1 MTGNKFEH
9 KPAQNL
15 TRRGFIKVS
24 LAACAVTAVPTT
36 FIGCK
41 SIEYPKDNCISLI
54 PDSKIHPSKNAFE
67 ATSLGPINVRNRLVR
82 SATTFMAA
90 DEFGRPT
97 QPLLDMYTELAK
109 GGVGTI
115 ITGMGDTGLVL
126 DNETFKDDHI
136 DDYRKVPRAIHKFGS
151 AAIQQISHRGS
162 QLGMASDESLFSL
175 NKLSDL
181 EIQQLIEQF
190 VNAIERS
197 KRAGFDG
204 VQLHGAHG
212 YLLSE
217 FLSPAMNRRTDKWGG
232 TTEKRFKIIKEII
245 KRSKEKTNDFPIF
258 IKVNGYDFQENGMTE
273 KEAVKIAKLLE
284 NAGCDGIEVSS
295 GVGKDGF
302 STIRVPE
309 IPIDAILEFTKYKDR
324 SSPVKYMIKALGP
337 AVVKRYAPL
346 YNYNA
351 CVAAAIKKNVTI
363 PVIVVGGIRTIT
375 DIQKTIGHNMA
386 DFVAMGRPFIIEPDI
401 VNSFEKTNQVE
412 SECINC
418 GFCIIG
424 AAAGKVKCYYGE
436 VS

>member
-1 MTGNKFEH
+1 MTENRFEH
-9 KPAQNL
+9 KPVQHL

-24 LAACAVTAVPTT
+24 LAACAVTAIPTT

-41 SIEYPKDNCISLI
+41 GIEYPKDNCISLI
-54 PDSKIHPSKNAFE
+54 QDSKNHPSNNAFE
-67 ATSLGPINVRNRLVR
+67 TASFGPIKVRNRLVR
-82 SATTFMAA
+82 SSTTFMAA
-90 DEFGRPT
+90 DEYGRPT
-97 QPLLDMYTELAK
+97 QQLLDMYTELAK

-126 DNETFKDDHI
+126 DNETFKDDYME
-136 DDYRKVPRAIHKFGS
+136 DYRKVSQVIHEFGS

-162 QLGMASDESLFSL
+162 QMGLASDESLFSL
-175 NKLSDL
+175 NRLSEL
-181 EIQQLIEQF
+181 EIEQLIEQF
-190 VNAIERS
+190 VTAIARS

-232 TTEKRFKIIKEII
+232 TTEKRFRIVKDIIK
-245 KRSKEKTNDFPIF
+245 KSKEKTNGFPVF
-258 IKVNGYDFQENGMTE
+258 IKINGYDFQEDGMTE

-284 NAGCDGIEVSS
+284 TAGCDGIEVSS

-309 IPIDAILEFTKYKDR
+309 IPMDAILEFSKYKDR
-324 SSPVKYMIKALGP
+324 SAAVKYVMKVLGP
-337 AVVKRYAPL
+337 AVVKKYNPL
-346 YNYNA
+346 YNYNI
-351 CVAAAIKKNVTI
+351 CVAAEIKKNVSI
-363 PVIVVGGIRTIT
+363 PIIVVGGIRTLT
-375 DIQKTIGHNMA
+375 DIQKTIGHDLA
-386 DFVAMGRPFIIEPDI
+386 DFVAMSRPFIIEPDI
-401 VNSFEKTNQVE
+401 VKSFEKKDQVE

-424 AAAGKVKCYYGE
+424 AAAGKVRCYYGE
-436 VS
+436 V